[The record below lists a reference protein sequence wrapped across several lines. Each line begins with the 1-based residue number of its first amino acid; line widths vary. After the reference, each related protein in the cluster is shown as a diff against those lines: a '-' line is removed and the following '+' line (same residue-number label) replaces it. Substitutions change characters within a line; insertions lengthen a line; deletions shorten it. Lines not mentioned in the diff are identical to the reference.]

1 MPLGR
6 PALSANELA
15 GIKTWILEGSL
26 RTVAPPVP
34 PIILEAT
41 SVDSVRLEVLFSE
54 KLSGSTVKN
63 AVNYHILVEVSIL

>member
-1 MPLGR
+1 M
-6 PALSANELA
+6 
-15 GIKTWILEGSL
+15 
-26 RTVAPPVP
+26 P